1 MTQNLIISQE
11 QRYRIQENTSLRV
24 LLVCLLALDI
34 SAVIGCVSAA
44 VVTAILPSFQLPSDK
59 VTMINMTILLGTYAL
74 TSLLCNCFALHGL
87 KRENRMFLVP
97 YLVFL
102 PLVLTSIVILI
113 VKNILTRSVSPEMLF
128 IPMAVGLI
136 LMIVWLKLVRHWFL
150 MSASIPNPSSA
161 STDLNVDIDIEN
173 LRLRGYN
180 FTTPRHG
187 RQGAG
192 INSSP
197 DLPPAYDNVVTS
209 EDTEDRPVNK
219 VEETPPPA
227 YQDVVKLE
235 DEIKQQ

>member
-11 QRYRIQENTSLRV
+11 QRIQENTSLRV

-87 KRENRMFLVP
+87 KRENRVFLVP

-150 MSASIPNPSSA
+150 MSAIIPNLSSA
-161 STDLNVDIDIEN
+161 PT
-173 LRLRGYN
+173 GYN

-235 DEIKQQ
+235 DEIKQ

>member
-1 MTQNLIISQE
+1 MTQNNLQISQE

-44 VVTAILPSFQLPSDK
+44 VVTAILPSYQLPSDK
-59 VTMINMTILLGTYAL
+59 VTMINMTILLGTYGF

-87 KRENRMFLVP
+87 KKENRVFLVP

-128 IPMAVGLI
+128 IPMAIGLI

-150 MSASIPNPSSA
+150 MSVNLPAPSDS
-161 STDLNVDIDIEN
+161 NVDIEN

-180 FTTPRHG
+180 FITPRHRRAG
-187 RQGAG
+187 VGA
-192 INSSP
+192 NSSP
-197 DLPPAYDNVVTS
+197 DLPPAYDNVVALEDA
-209 EDTEDRPVNK
+209 EDTEERPVNK

-227 YQDVVKLE
+227 YQDVIRIE